1 MEKILKEIVTKY
13 NLEMGNKFSQLNE
26 YKQELLNKLFEDE
39 TIDALRNINTNN
51 KNIVDLRT
59 ILIHTKVYEKKIVIE
74 EVRNKINEKIFNLVK
89 ESKFNE
95 LKELIG
101 DAEII
106 SNILNNTNEIEVQKE
121 TKGKADIIEIE
132 TKEGNTVD
140 SEIEK
145 IIEKNA
151 EEEINRRIEEDNK
164 NTYDYS
170 QIKSYDEIKK
180 ITNIDIKDY
189 ENGERAVFLN
199 KNGVIVIGKYKKYNE
214 SIKILKNSLI
224 PTKNVSNNIK
234 EEIKEMYKELREGG
248 YIEVSERYFRV
259 IKDIENVE
267 IGKLTEFIVGEEVEY
282 DKEWK
287 SSFNRVME
295 KFKN

>member
-132 TKEGNTVD
+132 TKEDNTVD

>member
-1 MEKILKEIVTKY
+1 
-13 NLEMGNKFSQLNE
+13 
-26 YKQELLNKLFEDE
+26 
-39 TIDALRNINTNN
+39 
-51 KNIVDLRT
+51 
-59 ILIHTKVYEKKIVIE
+59 VIE